1 MVEENRA
8 SLITV
13 TKLGPYEIII
23 FSQILFEFFLYIEFC
38 FYFFRIMF
46 IALIIQKV
54 V

>member
-1 MVEENRA
+1 MVEENCA

-23 FSQILFEFFLYIEFC
+23 FSQILFKFFLYIEF
-38 FYFFRIMF
+38 FFFFRILF
-46 IALIIQKV
+46 IALIIKKV